1 MADRPRN
8 SSSGKGPKKPG
19 QGFKKGKP
27 KAPTTPTRT
36 INADRV
42 RALRKNRADAIAHA
56 KDMTRRMGVEPVARK
71 SVEDGERL
79 HVRIAHSGLCSRR
92 AAEKL
97 ILEGRVT
104 VNGDIVAEMG
114 IKVSDDDEIRVDGQL
129 CVRAKTYT
137 VMLNK
142 PTGVVTT
149 LSDPQG
155 RPTIVK
161 FLPQYGVQ
169 LKPVGRLDM
178 DTEGLLICT
187 NDGDLALRL
196 AHPRYGVEK
205 EYQVIVQGI
214 PDDKAIQKLCDGV
227 FVDGRKTLP
236 ARVDIIHQEAKSNTT
251 GLRITIHEGRK
262 RQVRLMCEYVGHPV
276 ISLKRVRY
284 GPLYVKGMRPGEC
297 RLLGKKEV
305 DELKRMVGI
314 PV

>member
-1 MADRPRN
+1 
-8 SSSGKGPKKPG
+8 
-19 QGFKKGKP
+19 
-27 KAPTTPTRT
+27 
-36 INADRV
+36 
-42 RALRKNRADAIAHA
+42 
-56 KDMTRRMGVEPVARK
+56 MTKRMGVEPAAKK
-71 SVEDGERL
+71 SVDGGERL
-79 HVRIAHSGLCSRR
+79 HVRIAHSGICSRR
-92 AAEKL
+92 AAEQL

-114 IKVSDDDEIRVDGQL
+114 FKVGPSDEIRVDGQL
-129 CVRAKTYT
+129 CHVAKIYT
-137 VMLNK
+137 VVLNK

-161 FLPQYGVQ
+161 YLPQYGVQ

-178 DTEGLLICT
+178 DTEGLLVCT
-187 NDGDLALRL
+187 NDGELALRL

-205 EYQVIVQGI
+205 EYQAVVQGI
-214 PDDKAIQKLCDGV
+214 PDEKAIQKLKDGV

-236 ARVDIIHQEAKSNTT
+236 ARIDIIHQEPKTNTT

-262 RQVRLMCEYVGHPV
+262 RQVRLMCEYVGHPI

-297 RLLGKKEV
+297 KLLGKKEV
-305 DELKRMVGI
+305 DELRRMVGLPI
-314 PV
+314 